1 MTRRVHI
8 NQCLETDCQNDGGP
22 RLLCAIHAPAY
33 QPANDPGEVIADP
46 MRAFG
51 DDVQPDQREQEI
63 L

>member
-1 MTRRVHI
+1 M
-8 NQCLETDCQNDGGP
+8 NDIPDGYDTGKG
-22 RLLCAIHAPAY
+22 LLT
-33 QPANDPGEVIADP
+33 PANDPGEVIADP